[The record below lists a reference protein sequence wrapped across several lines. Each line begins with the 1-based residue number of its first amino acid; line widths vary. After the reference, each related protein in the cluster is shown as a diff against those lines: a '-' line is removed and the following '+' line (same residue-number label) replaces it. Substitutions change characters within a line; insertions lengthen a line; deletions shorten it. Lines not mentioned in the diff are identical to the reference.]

1 MAAKLG
7 GSGGGK
13 YHVEQNADINV
24 TPFVDIML
32 VLLIIFMV
40 ASSVA
45 TVSVE
50 VKLPIAVAKAQ
61 ENPPTP
67 VFISVTTDGSVYIG
81 DGQTSFENLGSDLSA
96 QIGRRDPT
104 ARRDRRAAGVP
115 GRGWLRAPAPEGRR
129 RRWLRR
135 PSVSVSFSL
144 FLARPPGRLAPKIG
158 PRR

>member
-7 GSGGGK
+7 GQGGGK

-50 VKLPIAVAKAQ
+50 VKLPLSQVPPG
-61 ENPPTP
+61 ENPPKP
-67 VFISVTTDGSVYIG
+67 VFISITTDGRVFIG
-81 DGQTSFENLGSDLSA
+81 DGETSFDTLGADLNS

-104 ARRDRRAAGVP
+104 KERIFIRADQQTRYGDFMHAMNSLQDAGFY
-115 GRGWLRAPAPEGRR
+115 
-129 RRWLRR
+129 
-135 PSVSVSFSL
+135 SVALVGEDK
-144 FLARPPGRLAPKIG
+144 AE
-158 PRR
+158 

>member
-13 YHVEQNADINV
+13 YHVEQTADINV

-50 VKLPIAVAKAQ
+50 VKLPLAQVPQQ
-61 ENPPTP
+61 ENPPKP
-67 VFISVTTDGSVYIG
+67 VFISITTDGRVFIG
-81 DGQTSFENLGSDLSA
+81 DGESSFGSLGSDLMS

-104 ARRDRRAAGVP
+104 NERIFIRADQQTRYGDFMQTMNALQDAGFYSVALVGEDRA
-115 GRGWLRAPAPEGRR
+115 E
-129 RRWLRR
+129 
-135 PSVSVSFSL
+135 
-144 FLARPPGRLAPKIG
+144 
-158 PRR
+158 

>member
-1 MAAKLG
+1 MAAKLSSG
-7 GSGGGK
+7 GGGK
-13 YHVEQNADINV
+13 YQVEANSEINV

-104 ARRDRRAAGVP
+104 KERIFIRADEQTRYGDFMQAMNALQDAGFYSVALV
-115 GRGWLRAPAPEGRR
+115 GEDKAPA
-129 RRWLRR
+129 
-135 PSVSVSFSL
+135 
-144 FLARPPGRLAPKIG
+144 
-158 PRR
+158 

>member
-40 ASSVA
+40 ASAVA
-45 TVSVE
+45 TPGIE
-50 VKLPIAVAKAQ
+50 VKLPIALAKPTD
-61 ENPPTP
+61 NPPKP
-67 VFISVTTDGSVYIG
+67 VFISITTDGRVYIG
-81 DGQTSFENLGSDLSA
+81 DGETSYETLGADLTS

-104 ARRDRRAAGVP
+104 KERIYI
-115 GRGWLRAPAPEGRR
+115 RGDQDTRYGDFMQAMNSLQDSGFYSVALVGEDKPA
-129 RRWLRR
+129 
-135 PSVSVSFSL
+135 
-144 FLARPPGRLAPKIG
+144 
-158 PRR
+158 

>member
-40 ASSVA
+40 ASAVA
-45 TVSVE
+45 TPGIE
-50 VKLPIAVAKAQ
+50 VKLPIALAKPTD
-61 ENPPTP
+61 NPPTP
-67 VFISVTTDGSVYIG
+67 VFISITTDGRVYIG
-81 DGQTSFENLGSDLSA
+81 DGETSYETLGADLTS

-104 ARRDRRAAGVP
+104 KERIYI
-115 GRGWLRAPAPEGRR
+115 RGDQDTRYGDFMQAMNSLQDSGFYSVALVGEDKPA
-129 RRWLRR
+129 
-135 PSVSVSFSL
+135 
-144 FLARPPGRLAPKIG
+144 
-158 PRR
+158 

>member
-104 ARRDRRAAGVP
+104 KERIFIRADEQTRYGDFMQAMNALQDAGFYSVALV
-115 GRGWLRAPAPEGRR
+115 GEDKAPA
-129 RRWLRR
+129 
-135 PSVSVSFSL
+135 
-144 FLARPPGRLAPKIG
+144 
-158 PRR
+158 

>member
-7 GSGGGK
+7 GPGGGK

-50 VKLPIAVAKAQ
+50 VKLPLSQVPPG
-61 ENPPTP
+61 ENPPKP
-67 VFISVTTDGSVYIG
+67 VFISITIDGRVYIG
-81 DGQTSFENLGSDLSA
+81 DGESSFDTLGADLNS

-104 ARRDRRAAGVP
+104 KERIFIRADQQTRYGDFMHAMNSLQDAGFY
-115 GRGWLRAPAPEGRR
+115 
-129 RRWLRR
+129 
-135 PSVSVSFSL
+135 SVALVGEDK
-144 FLARPPGRLAPKIG
+144 AE
-158 PRR
+158 

>member
-40 ASSVA
+40 ASAVA
-45 TVSVE
+45 TPGVE
-50 VKLPIAVAKAQ
+50 VKLPIALAPPS
-61 ENPPTP
+61 ENPPKP
-67 VFISVTTDGSVYIG
+67 VFISITTDGRVYIG
-81 DGQTSFENLGSDLSA
+81 DGESSYDTLGSDLTA

-104 ARRDRRAAGVP
+104 KERIYIRGDQDTRYGDFMQAMNSLQDAGFY
-115 GRGWLRAPAPEGRR
+115 
-129 RRWLRR
+129 
-135 PSVSVSFSL
+135 SVALV
-144 FLARPPGRLAPKIG
+144 GEDKG
-158 PRR
+158 